1 MCTSDDNVMIILI
14 SMAMAA
20 VKYAEEKVD
29 NVHAGGKI
37 MMIWWWWWW
46 WITGDGDAVQ
56 IPDRGDWREAGGKM
70 SGGWEWGRGCPPDHC
85 DHDHDIMITRLQHKG
100 KPSFV
105 IFFCEVTSWNGDS
118 PPPSH
123 FYEVPI
129 KLFFLSIFWA
139 RKKWFWRVLKGVAKC
154 LKGVA
159 KCLMGVWN
167 K

>member
-37 MMIWWWWWW
+37 MMIWWWW

-105 IFFCEVTSWNGDS
+105 IFFCEVTSWNGDPRPTFMKS
-118 PPPSH
+118 LLN
-123 FYEVPI
+123 Y
-129 KLFFLSIFWA
+129 FFGPFFG
-139 RKKWFWRVLKGVAKC
+139 REKNDFEGCWRVFQS
-154 LKGVA
+154 
-159 KCLMGVWN
+159 VWRVFETN
-167 K
+167 R